1 MKIAEMAVKCCTR
14 NPKAHTSE
22 ECFKCEFKNGMCDSY
37 KLAKILYEEGYEQ
50 TDDLK
55 KHIADLN
62 NRRHLIW
69 AIGCDYDGCNT
80 VESLKELI
88 DELVSYT
95 QLPVEEVPDITS
107 RWSRWVRKEHTIN
120 EYGDT
125 ESSFVCSCC
134 NIEYKC
140 REYTPTGFI
149 EAHKFCPNCGAKMQR
164 GNENE

>member
-14 NPKAHTSE
+14 NPKAHTPE
-22 ECFKCEFKNGMCDSY
+22 ECFNCEFKNDMCDSY

-50 TDDLK
+50 TDELK
-55 KHIADLN
+55 RYAADLN

-95 QLPVEEVPDITS
+95 QLPSEQIPDITS
-107 RWSRWVRKEHTIN
+107 RTGKWIRVDNHRWKCTACGKETDLPH
-120 EYGDT
+120 YDGAYYC
-125 ESSFVCSCC
+125 F
-134 NIEYKC
+134 
-140 REYTPTGFI
+140 
-149 EAHKFCPNCGAKMQR
+149 NCGAKMKE
-164 GNENE
+164 EN